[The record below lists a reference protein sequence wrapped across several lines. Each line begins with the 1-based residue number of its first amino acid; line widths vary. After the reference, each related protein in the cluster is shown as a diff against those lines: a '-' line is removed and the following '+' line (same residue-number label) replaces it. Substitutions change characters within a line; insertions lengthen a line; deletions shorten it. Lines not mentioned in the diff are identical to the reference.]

1 MDAFLKSLSHGRFD
15 PIDKPKAF
23 LAPTPKATPRMNRP
37 REPPQPEETH
47 VENWMA
53 PPPKLDEMRDL
64 SPVSPD
70 EFTDST
76 SWSPGQQSRRSLSP
90 VSPNNEV
97 ETDTS
102 WMVMPPNGGS
112 VFAANDEQTDTSW
125 MAMPPD
131 GGSAKRNLESVQ
143 QKPKRNLESVQQEPS
158 LQQEPKA
165 RKAWVPSEQ
174 RGHKRQL
181 DEYQVK
187 RLRAEQAVAE
197 EMGQHWSQRGPMG
210 PCTPGCDLDN
220 ARRWRGQKWREDTQR
235 WGNCGGKWK
244 WYWAEIAALAR
255 SANIPMKQAQY
266 QTNAKYGGDP
276 RKSGPLASE
285 AVGKGSAASSS
296 AKIEVG
302 SGSTASSAKCAVGK
316 KWT

>member
-1 MDAFLKSLSHGRFD
+1 MDAFLKSLSHGSFD
-15 PIDKPKAF
+15 PIDKPKVF
-23 LAPTPKATPRMNRP
+23 LAATPKATPRTNRP

-53 PPPKLDEMRDL
+53 PPPKLDEMKDL

-70 EFTDST
+70 DFTDST

-90 VSPNNEV
+90 VSPNDEV

-125 MAMPPD
+125 MAMPMPAPPAHAPPPRVLQQARQGQRD
-131 GGSAKRNLESVQ
+131 ASAKRILESLQ
-143 QKPKRNLESVQQEPS
+143 QEPKRNLESVQQAPS

-165 RKAWVPSEQ
+165 HKAWVPSEK
-174 RGHKRQL
+174 RGHKRAL
-181 DEYQVK
+181 DEYQIK

-197 EMGQHWSQRGPMG
+197 EMGKDWSQRGPMG

-220 ARRWRGQKWREDTQR
+220 ARRWRGQKWREETQR
-235 WGNCGGKWK
+235 WGNCGGK
-244 WYWAEIAALAR
+244 
-255 SANIPMKQAQY
+255 
-266 QTNAKYGGDP
+266 
-276 RKSGPLASE
+276 
-285 AVGKGSAASSS
+285 
-296 AKIEVG
+296 
-302 SGSTASSAKCAVGK
+302 
-316 KWT
+316 